1 MKVLFYP
8 NCGFFR
14 LDNFL
19 KFWYIAGEILCKGGE
34 IVMMKETNEKLEY
47 LMKKIEQHEQTIA
60 QLLFIVAETN
70 RKVSQT
76 ISHANNTPK

>member
-1 MKVLFYP
+1 
-8 NCGFFR
+8 
-14 LDNFL
+14 
-19 KFWYIAGEILCKGGE
+19 
-34 IVMMKETNEKLEY
+34 MMKETNEKLEY